1 MRSIMKLEKKTL
13 LPLVVGASV
22 FTLGF
27 FAMSAAGAGTSPT
40 DGSGQPRAAGPI
52 VETAAA
58 TLAER
63 SYQIEAP
70 GRLQAWEELTLVA
83 EVSGKII
90 YVNPKFTLGGR
101 LQKGD
106 VLFRINPAD
115 YVAER
120 SRAEAAVESAEA
132 TLVQAKHANRRQQ
145 DLVKQGVVSE
155 AAKDT
160 AIANLAIAE
169 AGVSQAKSQLQRA
182 TENFARTTIVAP
194 FPTLV
199 AQETASVDTYVAPGQ
214 ALATLLDTRAGTLVA
229 GLSPEKAAAVSR
241 MLKAGSGR
249 LKAVAK
255 TNSGSVGSG
264 VLTGYIERFAPK
276 VDEASRSALVVA
288 VFPDAFDP
296 ANDGRIFANDFMTL
310 EITVQST
317 DTVWQIP
324 SGTVRKGQF
333 IWVVDNNT
341 LQRRDVT
348 VVRNLGD
355 TALVTSS
362 IPLEGAQILMTLL
375 SEESEGLK
383 VRTLPSSMLAA
394 R

>member
-13 LPLVVGASV
+13 LPLAVGAAV

-27 FAMSAAGAGTSPT
+27 FAMSAAGTGNSPT
-40 DGSGQPRAAGPI
+40 EGGAQRRATGPI
-52 VETAAA
+52 VETVAV

-63 SYQIEAP
+63 SYTIEAP
-70 GRLQAWEELTLVA
+70 GRLQSWEELTVVA

-101 LQKGD
+101 LPKGEL
-106 VLFRINPAD
+106 LFKIDPAD
-115 YVAER
+115 YVAEV
-120 SRAEAAVESAEA
+120 SRTLAALESANA
-132 TLVQAKHANRRQQ
+132 TLVQAENANRRQQ
-145 DLVKQGVVSE
+145 DLVKQGVISE

-169 AGVSQAKSQLQRA
+169 AGVSQAKAQLQRA
-182 TENFARTTIVAP
+182 KENFSRTSIISP
-194 FPTLV
+194 FPALV
-199 AQETASVDTYVAPGQ
+199 AQETASIDTYVAPGQ

-229 GLSPEKAAAVSR
+229 GLSPEKAAVVSR

-264 VLTGYIERFAPK
+264 TLTGYIERFAPK
-276 VDEASRSALVVA
+276 VDEASRTALVVA

-296 ANDGRIFANDFMTL
+296 INDGSIFANDFMTL

-324 SGTVRKGQF
+324 AGTVRKGRF

-348 VVRNLGD
+348 VVRNFGD
-355 TALVTSS
+355 TAFVTSVT
-362 IPLEGAQILMTLL
+362 PLEGAQILMTLL
-375 SEESEGLK
+375 SEESDGLK
-383 VRTLPSSMLAA
+383 VRTVPSPTLAA